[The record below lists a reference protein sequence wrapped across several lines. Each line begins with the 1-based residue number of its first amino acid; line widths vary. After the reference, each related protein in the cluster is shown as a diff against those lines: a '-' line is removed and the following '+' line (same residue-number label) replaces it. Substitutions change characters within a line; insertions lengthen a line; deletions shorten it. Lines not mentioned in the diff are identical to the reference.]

1 MTNRYLSG
9 DGETEMVIDGSK
21 ASIMKTG
28 TTEVLATV
36 ELRGEVVAAAI
47 SNNRRYVAAALQV
60 MLGTDIYQYKQGSDG
75 RWDMGMLERGL
86 KVQPAKLTWEEGD
99 DPRYPPVELKVTGGD
114 GAART
119 VQQK

>member
-9 DGETEMVIDGSK
+9 DGKTEMLIDGSK
-21 ASIMKTG
+21 ASIMKAG

-86 KVQPAKLTWEEGD
+86 KKEPASLTWEEGD
-99 DPRYPPVELKVTGGD
+99 DPRYPPVELKVTEKD
-114 GAART
+114 GATR
-119 VQQK
+119 VIQQK